1 MPKVYSPQKREEIR
15 NEMLEIGLEL
25 IKKNGMKKMSIEEIT
40 KTVKI
45 AQGTFYH
52 FFASKEVFVVEI
64 AKEYQRKI
72 NRQIEKI
79 INEKGGIDREDL
91 RLFYRRTFLEDQD
104 SVFRYL
110 RREDIQTLIQRLPE
124 GSFQQLESSRDVME
138 RMLRKVIGRDETCD
152 LDLVYNWIQLLNIT
166 VENKDMLA
174 AVAFERTFDGVL
186 DQLLNEIFK
195 EKEVESHEIQNIR

>member
-1 MPKVYSPQKREEIR
+1 MPKVYSEQKREELR
-15 NEMLEIGLEL
+15 NQMLMIGLEL

-40 KTVKI
+40 KTVGI

-52 FFASKEVFVVEI
+52 FFTSKEVFVVEI

-72 NRQIEKI
+72 NRHIERI
-79 INEKGGIDREDL
+79 VSEKGGIDREDL

-124 GSFQQLESSRDVME
+124 GSFQQLESSREVME
-138 RMLRKVIGRDETCD
+138 RMFQKVIGRNEDCD
-152 LDLVYNWIQLLNIT
+152 LDVVFNWIQLLNLT
-166 VENKDMLA
+166 VENKDMLS
-174 AVAFERTFDGVL
+174 AVAFEKTFDGLLKV
-186 DQLLNEIFK
+186 LLNEIFK
-195 EKEVESHEIQNIR
+195 EKEE